1 MHRLQDDDDVKV
13 EQVAQCDL
21 AGGYAVRGG
30 DLVED
35 TVRENVVHPLD
46 KRASRHVRQAQV
58 GHDGRVLARHAGV
71 LDARTD
77 AALVAVGLRRINHA
91 VARVE
96 RLRHVR
102 FADLNGEPFLV
113 LADIGFWMNVV
124 RNHLPDSELLVQRD
138 VIVFEQLLT
147 HSLLLVFSTQ
157 VSRPRPSRVS
167 IPLADV
173 PAHATFFLSPGL
185 HASAPARELYAA
197 IARS

>member
-1 MHRLQDDDDVKV
+1 M
-13 EQVAQCDL
+13 
-21 AGGYAVRGG
+21 
-30 DLVED
+30 
-35 TVRENVVHPLD
+35 
-46 KRASRHVRQAQV
+46 
-58 GHDGRVLARHAGV
+58 
-71 LDARTD
+71 
-77 AALVAVGLRRINHA
+77 
-91 VARVE
+91 
-96 RLRHVR
+96 R

-147 HSLLLVFSTQ
+147 HSLLLAFSTQ
-157 VSRPRPSRVS
+157 VSRPRPGRVS

-173 PAHATFFLSPGL
+173 PAHATFFLSPGP